1 MANYPYDDEYMKYDY
16 RMHKYVITDKA
27 VMDLLGE
34 NLNTILVDP
43 EPTTK
48 NAFLREVSGSVYDYI
63 LSASQS
69 PDYIEYILAKDGS
82 LRQTIQDMLIS
93 QVKYTFINSTLADFS
108 GVNMSKGHYID
119 NLDVMRG
126 DRAVSNTVVRKA
138 NAILPCYGHCL
149 RYSGALPHIA
159 PKFLYVGY

>member
-1 MANYPYDDEYMKYDY
+1 MANYPYDDNYMQYDY

-27 VMDLLGE
+27 VFDLLGE

-48 NAFLREVSGSVYDYI
+48 DAFLRGVSNDVYEYI

-69 PDYIEYILAKDGS
+69 PDYIEYLLAKDGS
-82 LRQTIQDMLIS
+82 LRQTIQDMLLS
-93 QVKYTFINSTLADFS
+93 QVKYSLINSTLADFS

-119 NLDVMRG
+119 SLDVMRG
-126 DRAVSNTVVRKA
+126 DRAVSNTVVRKS
-138 NAILPCYGHCL
+138 NAILPRYGHCL
-149 RYSGALPHIA
+149 RYSGTLPHIS
-159 PKFLYVGY
+159 PKYLYVGY